1 MKDDAMLNVVEELG
15 KKEMLRDI
23 HGFYEALTKEME
35 QMDSE
40 LFFQTYR
47 MDKEKLDSIL
57 TLIKADIQK
66 QDTVMRPSILAKARL
81 AVTLSIWRL
90 TLIAV
95 LEKNWSFEYV
105 KFFLLNLFF
114 SACNH
119 YILIK

>member
-81 AVTLSIWRL
+81 AVTLRRGIYR
-90 TLIAV
+90 V
-95 LEKNWSFEYV
+95 
-105 KFFLLNLFF
+105 
-114 SACNH
+114 
-119 YILIK
+119 

>member
-81 AVTLSIWRL
+81 AVTLRL
-90 TLIAV
+90 FKEGRSLLYEERVPSMSRVVV
-95 LEKNWSFEYV
+95 LNPW
-105 KFFLLNLFF
+105 
-114 SACNH
+114 
-119 YILIK
+119 

>member
-81 AVTLSIWRL
+81 AVTLRPTLHRL
-90 TLIAV
+90 SLIRNQKKIFM
-95 LEKNWSFEYV
+95 LLKRW
-105 KFFLLNLFF
+105 FLGR
-114 SACNH
+114 
-119 YILIK
+119 